1 MTAMEIELRHLR
13 LVKAVAQEGSI
24 TRAAAALGSTQPAVT
39 RLLRRLENTLGGPLF
54 VRSRDGVEPTQ
65 LGRLV
70 IARAQA
76 VLPVVDSLRSDVEA
90 SKLAG
95 PVPEQ
100 IRVGAENGPSL
111 VGLLRGMRKLFT
123 GTDVVTES
131 ENSLAGLLELVSG
144 GYVHLAAIH
153 EFIGHEITLGRKLA
167 VQTVGCEPT
176 FVMMSEEHPLAA
188 QEELALA
195 DLAELS
201 WVLTP
206 LDVDREYDAFAEA
219 CGRAGFSPRVDHYL
233 TGVHNLEVVRSG
245 EAVGLCYA
253 VSRFRGVATR
263 PLVGSPMRIRHMLI
277 TEQDSPLVPHLEKLA
292 RHVIDNYAETA
303 AEQPSYAGWLEKYDR
318 RALEPAPRTVTDLPS

>member
-13 LVKAVAQEGSI
+13 LVKTVAEEGSI
-24 TRAAAALGSTQPAVT
+24 TRAAATLGSTQPAVT

-54 VRSRDGVEPTQ
+54 IRSRDGVVPTS
-65 LGRLV
+65 LGKLV

-76 VLPVVDSLRSDVEA
+76 VLPVIDSLRSDVEA

-100 IRVGAENGPSL
+100 IRVGAENGPAM
-111 VGLLRGMRKLFT
+111 VGLLRGIRNLFT

-131 ENSLAGLLELVSG
+131 ENGLAGLLELVSG
-144 GYVHLAAIH
+144 GHVHLAAIH
-153 EFIGHEITLGRKLA
+153 EFIGHEITLGRELA

-176 FVMMSEEHPLAA
+176 FVMLSEDHPLAA
-188 QEELALA
+188 REKLELA
-195 DLAELS
+195 DLADQS

-206 LDVDREYDAFAEA
+206 LDVDREYDVFAAA

-245 EAVGLCYA
+245 EAVSLCYA

-263 PLVGSPMRIRHMLI
+263 PLTGSPIRIRHMLI
-277 TEQDSPLVPHLEKLA
+277 TEQRSPLVPHLEKLA

-303 AEQPSYAGWLEKYDR
+303 AEQPSYAAWLSKYDR
-318 RALEPAPRTVTDLPS
+318 QALEPAPRTATLTP